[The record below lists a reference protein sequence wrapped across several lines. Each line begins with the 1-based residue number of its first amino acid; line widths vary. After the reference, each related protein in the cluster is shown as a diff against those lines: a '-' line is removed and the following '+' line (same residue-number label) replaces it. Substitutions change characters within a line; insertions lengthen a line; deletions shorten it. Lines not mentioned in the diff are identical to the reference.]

1 VSGNGG
7 TSSSGPRTQAEH
19 EGELA
24 HVAWQRGQAARAAG
38 DHAGARGW
46 LERARRLAPEDA
58 LVTLLLAMTLYDL
71 GDPAAAE
78 LFEDVANRHAAREA
92 WLGLVTARRRQGQAA
107 LAAAALAKLL
117 SRHALVPGAGFAA
130 LADAVAVAA
139 NEAGWCGLCSDG
151 VLVVGP
157 LSAPPPAIEI
167 DGAAVRGGAVIVP
180 APAGRVSVSRAGRPL
195 LGSPIDAA
203 AIRRLE
209 GFVAGRA
216 DGALEG
222 WAWYPSDAARDPT
235 LLVTPL
241 GGGPAVRLT
250 ATDIDMTPPRP
261 LARPRRF
268 LLPSTPALLAGPL
281 SVTGADGRDLTGSPL
296 DPGAPMRSAALVAAL
311 VARAW
316 PAPAA
321 PRRTATARLPTL
333 LAVPADIVGWPVR
346 SPMRPRRRVAVVVPV
361 YRGLRPT
368 LDCLEAVLATLP
380 RGGSLIVVDDASPE
394 PALVAG
400 LDRLAARRRIRL
412 LRHARNRGFP
422 AAANA
427 GLRAAIALPGAP
439 DVVLLNSDTRPAPG
453 WIEGL
458 RAALHAATDVGTAT
472 PLSNDASLLSYPD
485 PRAPSPQAAPERP
498 AELARLAALANPATT
513 VDIPTAVG
521 FCMYIRREC
530 LLQTGVFREDLFAQ
544 GYGEEND
551 FCLRARHLGW
561 RHVAVPGVY
570 VAHLGGQSFGDAR
583 AQLLRR
589 NIEVLNRLHPGYDAL
604 IAAWQARDPL
614 AESRRRLGALR
625 WAEARRGGGRAFVL
639 VTHDSGGG
647 VERAVR
653 ERCAAL
659 RADGLRPVLLRPV
672 IDRSGQPASAERRYL
687 PGLCEVGEG
696 IGHGFPEL
704 RFRLPDE
711 LPLLADLLRPD
722 RPVGMQVHHLLGHD
736 HSILDLARML
746 QMPYEIAVHDY
757 AWFCPQISLLD
768 PSHRYCGEPDV
779 GVCAQCVADAG
790 SQLEEAI
797 TPATLRQ
804 RSAADLAGA
813 RQVTAPSAD
822 AAARIRRHFPA
833 VRVDIVPHEAPPGGL
848 RLLAPPAG
856 PRRVCL
862 VGAIGREKG
871 YDVLLQAARDAA
883 ARDLPL
889 DFVVVGYSID
899 DERLEATG
907 RVFVTGPYRDPEV
920 EALIRAQS
928 AHLAWLASICPET
941 WCYTL
946 GQAWRAGLRVVA
958 FDIGAQA
965 ERIREHGGGW
975 LLPPGLPAPAVN
987 NALLAVRAPAGNECA
1002 TPTGDVQMRNHPVNT
1017 SFVPGQPKRF

>member
-1 VSGNGG
+1 VSGGG
-7 TSSSGPRTQAEH
+7 VSPSGPRTQAEH

-24 HVAWQRGQAARAAG
+24 RAAWQRGQAARAAG
-38 DHAGARGW
+38 DRAGARLW

-58 LVTLLLAMTLYDL
+58 MVTLLLAMTLLDL
-71 GDPAAAE
+71 GEAEAAG
-78 LFEDVANRHAAREA
+78 LFEAVATRHAAREA
-92 WLGLVTARRRQGQAA
+92 WLGLVTARHLQGQAA
-107 LAAAALAKLL
+107 LAAAALAALL
-117 SRHALVPGAGFAA
+117 SRHVLVAGAGFAA
-130 LADAVAVAA
+130 LADAVARAA
-139 NEAGWCGLCSDG
+139 GEPGWCGLGSDG
-151 VLVVGP
+151 VLVTGP
-157 LSAPPPAIEI
+157 ADAPAPAIAI
-167 DGAAVRGGAVIVP
+167 DGVAWRGAPIVP
-180 APAGRVSVSRAGRPL
+180 ARAGRVAVSRAGRGL

-209 GFVAGRA
+209 GFVTARP

-222 WAWYPSDAARDPT
+222 WAWHPADADRDPT

-261 LARPRRF
+261 LSRPRRF
-268 LLPSTPALLAGPL
+268 VVPASPALLTGPL
-281 SVTGADGRDLTGSPL
+281 SVTGSDGKDLTGSPL
-296 DPGAPMRSAALVAAL
+296 DAGAPMRSAGLAAAL

-316 PAPAA
+316 PATGPAS
-321 PRRTATARLPTL
+321 RRAARVPAL
-333 LAVPADIVGWPVR
+333 LAVPADVVGWPVR
-346 SPMRPRRRVAVVVPV
+346 APLRPRRRVAVVVPV

-368 LDCLEAVLATLP
+368 LNCLEAVLATLP

-394 PALVAG
+394 PALVGA
-400 LDRLAARRRIRL
+400 LDVLAARRRIRL

-427 GLRAAIALPGAP
+427 GLRAAVALPGAP

-458 RAALHAATDVGTAT
+458 RAALHASADIGTAT
-472 PLSNDASLLSYPD
+472 PISNDASILSYPD
-485 PRAPSPQAAPERP
+485 PRAPVAQAAPEDP
-498 AELARLAALANPATT
+498 AELARLAALANPAMT
-513 VDIPTAVG
+513 VDLPTAVG

-530 LLQTGVFREDLFAQ
+530 LLETGVFREDLFAQ

-583 AQLLRR
+583 AQLMRR
-589 NIEVLNRLHPGYDAL
+589 NTELLNRLHPGYDAL

-614 AESRRRLGALR
+614 AEPRRRLGALR
-625 WAEARRGGGRAFVL
+625 WAEGRRKGGRAVL
-639 VTHDSGGG
+639 LVSHDSGGG

-659 RADGLRPVLLRPV
+659 VADGLRPVLLRPV
-672 IDRSGQPASAERRYL
+672 IDRSGQPAALERRYL

-696 IGHGFPEL
+696 VGHGFPEL

-711 LPLLADLLRPD
+711 LPLLADLLRRD
-722 RPVGMQVHHLLGHD
+722 RPVGMEVHHLLGHD
-736 HSILDLARML
+736 HAVLDLARML
-746 QMPYEIAVHDY
+746 RIPYDIAVHDY

-768 PSHRYCGEPDV
+768 ASHRYCGEPHV
-779 GVCAQCVADAG
+779 RVCAHCVADG
-790 SQLEEAI
+790 GRQIEEVIA
-797 TPATLRQ
+797 PVELRR

-813 RQVTAPSAD
+813 RRVSAPSAD
-822 AAARIRRHFPA
+822 AAARLSRHFPA
-833 VRVDIVPHEAPPGGL
+833 VRVAVVPHEAPPAG
-848 RLLAPPAG
+848 RKLLAPPAG

-862 VGAIGREKG
+862 VGAIGLEKG
-871 YDVLLQAARDAA
+871 YDMLLQCGRDAA

-899 DERLEATG
+899 DERLQATG
-907 RVFVTGPYRDPEV
+907 RVFVTGPYREAEV
-920 EALIRAQS
+920 EALIAAQS
-928 AHLAWLASICPET
+928 AQLAWLASIVPET

-946 GQAWRAGLRVVA
+946 GQAWRAGLSVVA

-975 LLPPGLPAPAVN
+975 LLPLGLPPSAVN
-987 NALLAVRAPAGNECA
+987 NALLAVRAPASDECA
-1002 TPTGDVQMRNHPVNT
+1002 TPTDD
-1017 SFVPGQPKRF
+1017 GQIVITR

>member
-1 VSGNGG
+1 VSG
-7 TSSSGPRTQAEH
+7 SASSGPRTQAEH
-19 EGELA
+19 EGALA
-24 HVAWQRGQAARAAG
+24 RVAWQRGQVARAAG
-38 DHAGARGW
+38 DLAGARGW

-58 LVTLLLAMTLYDL
+58 MVTLLLAMTLLDL

-78 LFEDVANRHAAREA
+78 LFEDVAARHAAREA

-107 LAAAALAKLL
+107 LAAAALAALL
-117 SRHALVPGAGFAA
+117 SRHALAPDAGFAG

-139 NEAGWCGLCSDG
+139 GEAGWCGLRSDG
-151 VLVVGP
+151 VLVVGT
-157 LSAPPPAIEI
+157 LTAPPLAIEI
-167 DGAAVRGGAVIVP
+167 DGVAVRGEAVIVP
-180 APAGRVSVSRAGRPL
+180 AGAVRVSVSRAGRGL

-209 GFVAGRA
+209 GFVAGRV
-216 DGALEG
+216 DGGLEG
-222 WAWYPSDAARDPT
+222 WAWHPSDAARDPT

-241 GGGPAVRLT
+241 AGGPAVRLT
-250 ATDIDMTPPRP
+250 ATDIDMMPPRP

-268 LLPSTPALLAGPL
+268 LLPPTPALLAGPL

-296 DPGAPMRSAALVAAL
+296 DPGAPMRSAALAAAL

-316 PAPAA
+316 PATGPAA
-321 PRRTATARLPTL
+321 PRRAASVPTL
-333 LAVPADIVGWPVR
+333 LAVPADIAGWPVHA
-346 SPMRPRRRVAVVVPV
+346 PKRPRRRVAVVVPV
-361 YRGLRPT
+361 YRGVRPT

-380 RGGSLIVVDDASPE
+380 RGGRLIVVDDACPE
-394 PALVAG
+394 PALAAG
-400 LDRLAARRRIRL
+400 LDRLAARTRVHL

-439 DVVLLNSDTRPAPG
+439 DVVLLNSDTLPTPG

-458 RAALHAATDVGTAT
+458 RAALHASADIGTAT
-472 PLSNDASLLSYPD
+472 PLSNDASILSYPD
-485 PRAPSPQAAPERP
+485 PRASLPQAAPERP
-498 AELARLAALANPATT
+498 AELARLAALANPAST

-530 LLQTGVFREDLFAQ
+530 LLETGVFREDLFAQ

-589 NIEVLNRLHPGYDAL
+589 NTEVLNRLHPGYDAV
-604 IAAWQARDPL
+604 IAEWQARDPL

-625 WAEARRGGGRAFVL
+625 WAEARRSGGRAIVL

-653 ERCAAL
+653 ERCEAL

-696 IGHGFPEL
+696 VGHGFPEL

-711 LPLLADLLRPD
+711 LPLLAGLLRPD
-722 RPVGMQVHHLLGHD
+722 RPVGMEVHHLLGHD
-736 HSILDLARML
+736 HSVLDLARML
-746 QMPYEIAVHDY
+746 RIPYEIAVHDY
-757 AWFCPQISLLD
+757 AWFCPQISLLG

-779 GVCAQCVADAG
+779 GVCVHCVADAG
-790 SQLEEAI
+790 SQIEEAI
-797 TPATLRQ
+797 TPAALRQ
-804 RSAADLAGA
+804 RSMADFTGA
-813 RQVTAPSAD
+813 RRVSAPSAD
-822 AAARIRRHFPA
+822 AAARLRRHFPA
-833 VRVDIVPHEAPPGGL
+833 VRVAVAPHEAPPGGL
-848 RLLAPPAG
+848 QLLAPPAG

-862 VGAIGREKG
+862 IGAIGREKG
-871 YDVLLQAARDAA
+871 YDVLLEAARDAA
-883 ARDLPL
+883 ARALPL

-899 DERLEATG
+899 DARLEATG
-907 RVFVTGPYRDPEV
+907 RVFVTGPYREADV
-920 EALIRAQS
+920 EALIAAQA

-975 LLPPGLPAPAVN
+975 LLPLGLPARAVN
-987 NALLAVRAPAGNECA
+987 NALLAVRAPTGDECA
-1002 TPTGDVQMRNHPVNT
+1002 TPTGDVQMRNQSLDT
-1017 SFVPGQPKRF
+1017 SFVSGQPKGL